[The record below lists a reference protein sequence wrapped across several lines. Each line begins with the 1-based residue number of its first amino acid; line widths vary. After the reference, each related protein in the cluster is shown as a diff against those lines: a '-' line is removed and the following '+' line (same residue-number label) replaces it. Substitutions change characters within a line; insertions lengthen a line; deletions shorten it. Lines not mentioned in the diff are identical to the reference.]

1 MDAPILIWLYR
12 ESLNNTVSENAGFN
26 NTIFELKKQSNESI
40 STYQNKN
47 PSE

>member
-12 ESLNNTVSENAGFN
+12 ESQEVSEKAGFN
-26 NTIFELKKQSNESI
+26 NTIFELKKTQSNESI
-40 STYQNKN
+40 SIYQNKN